1 MGEECHSDEPPGV
14 SGACGECGVSDVSG
28 GYRERASRLAGAVLW
43 TRTAPPA
50 ARPVLPDGCMDLI
63 WSEGGRLLV
72 AGPDTGPHFPGGV
85 VPGAV
90 PHGLEGPHRLGS
102 PDGPESPHGLE
113 GTGGTSF
120 VGLRFAPGQGP
131 AVFGVPAHELRN
143 RRVPLADL
151 WPAGRVRELAG
162 RLAAARETGDGGGG
176 VGIGGIGIG
185 GVGGVGRVLE
195 ETAGARLQDVDA
207 TTARGRTAAV
217 AAALARGRP
226 VAEVARS
233 VALSERQLHRLSLDA
248 FGYGPKTL
256 TRVLR
261 FVRALDLARS
271 GMPRAQVAA
280 CAGYAD
286 QAHLAREVKVLAGA
300 PMGVLLAPG

>member
-1 MGEECHSDEPPGV
+1 MGEERDTDGPPGV
-14 SGACGECGVSDVSG
+14 SGR
-28 GYRERASRLAGAVLW
+28 YRERASRLAGAVLW
-43 TRTAPPA
+43 TRAGLPSG
-50 ARPVLPDGCMDLI
+50 RPVLPDGCTDLI
-63 WSEGGRLLV
+63 WSQERLLV
-72 AGPDTGPHFPGGV
+72 AGPDTGPFLPGGD
-85 VPGAV
+85 VPG
-90 PHGLEGPHRLGS
+90 PLG
-102 PDGPESPHGLE
+102 
-113 GTGGTSF
+113 GGGRAPI

-131 AVFGVPAHELRN
+131 AVFGVPAHELRDQ
-143 RRVPLADL
+143 RVPLTDL

-162 RLAAARETGDGGGG
+162 RLAAAGAPGSGDS
-176 VGIGGIGIG
+176 
-185 GVGGVGRVLE
+185 VGRVLE
-195 ETAGARLQDVDA
+195 ETAAVRLQDA
-207 TTARGRTAAV
+207 TATGGRTAAV

-226 VAEVARS
+226 VAEVARC

-271 GMPRAQVAA
+271 GMPGAQVAA

-286 QAHLAREVKVLAGA
+286 QAHLAREVKSLAGA

>member
-1 MGEECHSDEPPGV
+1 MATPS
-14 SGACGECGVSDVSG
+14 
-28 GYRERASRLAGAVLW
+28 
-43 TRTAPPA
+43 

-72 AGPDTGPHFPGGV
+72 AGPDTGPHLPGGV
-85 VPGAV
+85 VPGV
-90 PHGLEGPHRLGS
+90 LPHGVEGPHGLES
-102 PDGPESPHGLE
+102 PRGLE
-113 GTGGTSF
+113 GTGGTRF

-143 RRVPLADL
+143 RRVPLAEL

-162 RLAAARETGDGGGG
+162 RLAAAWAPGDGSDT
-176 VGIGGIGIG
+176 G
-185 GVGGVGRVLE
+185 GVGGVGCVLE
-195 ETAGARLQDVDA
+195 EAAGVRLQDADA
-207 TTARGRTAAV
+207 TTTGGRTAAV
-217 AAALARGRP
+217 AAALARGAP

-286 QAHLAREVKVLAGA
+286 QAHLAREVKALAGA

>member
-1 MGEECHSDEPPGV
+1 MGEERYSDEPSGV
-14 SGACGECGVSDVSG
+14 SGGSAVRGVSG

-43 TRTAPPA
+43 ARTAPPT
-50 ARPVLPDGCMDLI
+50 ARPVLPDGCTDLI
-63 WSEGGRLLV
+63 WGEGGRLLV
-72 AGPDTGPHFPGGV
+72 AGPDTGPQFH
-85 VPGAV
+85 
-90 PHGLEGPHRLGS
+90 
-102 PDGPESPHGLE
+102 
-113 GTGGTSF
+113 GTGGAAF

-143 RRVPLADL
+143 RRVPLAEL

-162 RLAAARETGDGGGG
+162 RLAAARETGDGSAGGG
-176 VGIGGIGIG
+176 LG

-195 ETAGARLQDVDA
+195 EASGVRLQDADA
-207 TTARGRTAAV
+207 AATGGRTAAV

-226 VAEVARS
+226 VAEVARA

-256 TRVLR
+256 ARVLR

-286 QAHLAREVKVLAGA
+286 QAHLAREVKALAGA

>member
-1 MGEECHSDEPPGV
+1 MGEERYSDEPSGV
-14 SGACGECGVSDVSG
+14 SGGSAVRGVSG

-43 TRTAPPA
+43 TRTAPPT

-72 AGPDTGPHFPGGV
+72 AGPDTGPH
-85 VPGAV
+85 V
-90 PHGLEGPHRLGS
+90 PHFPRGVIPGLLPHGHEV
-102 PDGPESPHGLE
+102 PHGPESPQGLD
-113 GTGGTSF
+113 GTGGAAF

-143 RRVPLADL
+143 RRVPLAEL
-151 WPAGRVRELAG
+151 WPAGRARELAG
-162 RLAAARETGDGGGG
+162 RLAAARETGDGSAVGGLG
-176 VGIGGIGIG
+176 GAGGI
-185 GVGGVGRVLE
+185 GRVLE
-195 ETAGARLQDVDA
+195 EAAGARLQDAGRHHD
-207 TTARGRTAAV
+207 RGRTAAV

-226 VAEVARS
+226 VAEVARA
-233 VALSERQLHRLSLDA
+233 VALSERRLHRLSLDA

-286 QAHLAREVKVLAGA
+286 QAHLAREVKALAGA